1 MIETAF
7 ILEKAL
13 HLIPMFLGLVLLLI
27 ALLILAIFFRKPLI
41 LQRIRMKHGR
51 YSFDYQDQYKT
62 YFKSNPHPYCF
73 KDELLQHIINL
84 KKSADLNQVTKED
97 QISSRLMDIP
107 FDLTPKTLLA
117 TKGEPAC
124 FNAYRDNYYDFKLF
138 GFPHN
143 QFSFNSKL
151 IYYFYQDKL
160 FALDCIFE
168 DFPQNKMDALLE
180 NIAEVLQ
187 IELLNEKSKTF
198 YLTDNCR
205 ILFTNTGF
213 RVSLKTYNSTSTAFL
228 DVISAYEKQQSELK
242 DQIENHFFTSV
253 SN

>member
-1 MIETAF
+1 
-7 ILEKAL
+7 
-13 HLIPMFLGLVLLLI
+13 MFLGLALLFI
-27 ALLILAIFFRKPLI
+27 VLLILLIFFRKPLI
-41 LQRIRMKHGR
+41 LLKIRMMHGK
-51 YSFDYQDQYKT
+51 YSFDYQDQYKI

-84 KKSADLNQVTKED
+84 KKSADLNPLDKED
-97 QISSRLMDIP
+97 QISSSLMEIP

-124 FNAYRDNYYDFKLF
+124 FNAYRDNFYDFKLF

-168 DFPQNKMDALLE
+168 DLPQNKMDTLLE
-180 NIAEVLQ
+180 NIATTLQ
-187 IELLNEKSKTF
+187 IELVYEKSKTF

-213 RVSLKTYNSTSTAFL
+213 RISLKTYNTTSKAFL
-228 DVISAYEKQQSELK
+228 EVISAFEKQQSELK